1 MKVVALLPARLNSS
15 RIKKKCLKKL
25 RGIPL
30 IIHTLYRS
38 SQIRN
43 LDEIYVCTDSKE
55 IKALV
60 EKYNFRAFMTS
71 KKHVNGTERISEIA
85 KKIKADLFIDIHSD
99 EALLEPKSV
108 EELIRFHKKNMKFDI
123 IVPHK
128 KSKIDGGI
136 NVVKLITNK
145 LNEVIY
151 FTRLACPYGFRKKNK
166 IFYHHVD
173 TISFKP
179 KVLRKFSSL
188 KIGNLEKIEGIELLR
203 AIENKITV
211 GTYDAKTNSFSINTP
226 EDFRQAEKILF
237 KYKIFKKFFEKF

>member
-1 MKVVALLPARLNSS
+1 M
-15 RIKKKCLKKL
+15 
-25 RGIPL
+25 

-60 EKYNFRAFMTS
+60 EKYNFRGFMTS

-145 LNEVIY
+145 LNEVVY

-237 KYKIFKKFFEKF
+237 KDKIFKKFF